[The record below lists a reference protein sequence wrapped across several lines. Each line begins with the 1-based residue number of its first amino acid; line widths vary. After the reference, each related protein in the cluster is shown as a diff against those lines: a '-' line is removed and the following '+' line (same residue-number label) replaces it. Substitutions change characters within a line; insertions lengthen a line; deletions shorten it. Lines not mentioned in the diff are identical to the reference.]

1 MRKMTGNPPASI
13 NFPPPPPKLGLF
25 FSPDYCRYRVAYGG
39 RASGKSWAAVEGL
52 IIRALQKPVRILCC
66 REYQVTIRDS
76 IKKVIEDSVNRFG
89 ISAYFTSTES
99 EIRCFNGSVFMFRGL
114 HNNVSEIKSLE
125 NISIAYVEE
134 AESVSEHSWN
144 TLIPTVR
151 AENSEIW
158 VVFNPRDEK
167 DATYQRFVVHPPEN
181 SRISFINYTDN
192 PYCPTVMAEEAEN
205 CRRLDFDLYSHIWLG
220 RCRKI
225 SEAAVFHGKFEMY
238 EFDPPDEAKTR
249 FYYGLDFGYST
260 DPNAFIRCF
269 VEDNELFIDYE
280 AGGTGIDLDEMP
292 QMLDRVPGS
301 RKWPIRADNARPE
314 TIAHLRRR
322 GFNTAACAKWKGSVE
337 DGIGFIRSFERIYIH
352 PRCRHVYE
360 EFQLYSYKIDKNSG
374 EILPIVV
381 DAYNHYCDAL
391 RYALEPL
398 IRRRGAA
405 ATGTMAFSF

>member
-1 MRKMTGNPPASI
+1 
-13 NFPPPPPKLGLF
+13 
-25 FSPDYCRYRVAYGG
+25 
-39 RASGKSWAAVEGL
+39 
-52 IIRALQKPVRILCC
+52 
-66 REYQVTIRDS
+66 
-76 IKKVIEDSVNRFG
+76 
-89 ISAYFTSTES
+89 
-99 EIRCFNGSVFMFRGL
+99 MFRGL

-192 PYCPTVMAEEAEN
+192 PYCPAVMAEEAEN

-292 QMLDRVPGS
+292 ADARPRPGLPEMADPGRQRPPGDDRAFTPARIQYRRMCEVEGLRRGRNQLYPEF
-301 RKWPIRADNARPE
+301 RADLHPPE
-314 TIAHLRRR
+314 MQTRLRGIPALFVQNRQKQRRNPADRR
-322 GFNTAACAKWKGSVE
+322 GCVQPLLRCIALCARTADPAPRGRRHRN
-337 DGIGFIRSFERIYIH
+337 DGF
-352 PRCRHVYE
+352 
-360 EFQLYSYKIDKNSG
+360 L
-374 EILPIVV
+374 L
-381 DAYNHYCDAL
+381 
-391 RYALEPL
+391 L
-398 IRRRGAA
+398 IRRLTTIYFAKNQTQPERLK
-405 ATGTMAFSF
+405 S